1 MFQQILNFIYK
12 AVALYLICSY
22 ADMINVH
29 ILWPHLYIKVICTIN
44 NFLIFSEQRTIC
56 RWFIPTSTKII
67 ILQSNWNEGWPRC
80 SVASSARNCDGRR
93 LKTEVGRVPYAFTFR
108 HFARWSSVKEMALV
122 ISVYNTKYNFQ
133 TAEVLNIVI
142 TFYCILYINI
152 TMVSVV
158 YISHICTAQFTLQ
171 CKYSIG
177 LKFPWYNWS
186 VQVICKAENFI
197 FIVSAWKFMWF
208 S

>member
-1 MFQQILNFIYK
+1 M
-12 AVALYLICSY
+12 
-22 ADMINVH
+22 
-29 ILWPHLYIKVICTIN
+29 
-44 NFLIFSEQRTIC
+44 
-56 RWFIPTSTKII
+56 
-67 ILQSNWNEGWPRC
+67 
-80 SVASSARNCDGRR
+80 ASSARNCDGRR

-133 TAEVLNIVI
+133 TAEVFNIVI

-177 LKFPWYNWS
+177 FKVSLTQLICTSDMQSRKFYFYCFFMK
-186 VQVICKAENFI
+186 ICQYMKEKAGLVLNSRFCN
-197 FIVSAWKFMWF
+197 V
-208 S
+208 